1 MFPGESQTVLVTH
14 SVKILA
20 KYQQILTKKL
30 NQSSQPRDANA
41 AMTPTLNGF
50 PQAGLQ
56 ADRHGLVALGREGGR
71 EGGRE
76 RGRTVGCRLPP
87 MAA

>member
-41 AMTPTLNGF
+41 AMTPTPNSF
-50 PQAGLQ
+50 PFRNSRVTVVT
-56 ADRHGLVALGREGGR
+56 DGRVR
-71 EGGRE
+71 R
-76 RGRTVGCRLPP
+76 
-87 MAA
+87 